1 MSLITSP
8 KFNNSR
14 RSYSSLGTA
23 HLSKKRPEKKLRQ
36 ISVKHSGRNFSGKLT
51 TRHRGGQQ
59 KRYLRRI
66 DWLRDKR
73 DIPAKVISIE
83 YDPNRSADIA
93 LLLYKDGEHRYIL
106 SPQGTKIGD
115 MLEAGKSA
123 DIRPGNSLP
132 LSNIPVGVA
141 IHNLELTPGKGGQLV
156 RGAGTSAIIQS
167 RDSKY
172 ASVLLPSREL
182 RLVPIT
188 CYATVGQLGNL

>member
-83 YDPNRSADIA
+83 YDPNPRQ
-93 LLLYKDGEHRYIL
+93 L
-106 SPQGTKIGD
+106 
-115 MLEAGKSA
+115 
-123 DIRPGNSLP
+123 IRQRFTFL
-132 LSNIPVGVA
+132 
-141 IHNLELTPGKGGQLV
+141 
-156 RGAGTSAIIQS
+156 AGTSSRSDHLLCYCWPSGQS
-167 RDSKY
+167 RLGK
-172 ASVLLPSREL
+172 RRL
-182 RLVPIT
+182 RKSSLETP
-188 CYATVGQLGNL
+188 